1 MTYYSH
7 QASNHSS
14 FRRQFNVSLGLIV
27 AMAIAAFLLGFAL
40 PVTTAHHSVDSSSEA
55 DLSIGRLINLHD

>member
-40 PVTTAHHSVDSSSEA
+40 PVTTAHHSVDNSGAA